1 VRIDIQSDKNL
12 INLSTVI
19 HAYLC
24 HLATNFVF
32 KGKKVL
38 IIGGTGSLGTALTRK
53 LLDTEVDTIRIF
65 SRDELKQIEMR
76 EKFTD
81 KRLRF
86 LIGDVRDVNRL
97 SRALEDIDIVIH
109 AAALK
114 HVPVAE
120 YNPFEAVK
128 TNVYGAQN
136 VIEACFNKNVKTV
149 LAIGTDK
156 AVAPFNTYG
165 ATKLLMERLF
175 VSANYYK
182 GDHDIKFMCVRYGN
196 VLGSRGSIIP
206 TLVNQIKNG
215 KKITITD
222 PNMTRFNITM
232 DQALQLIF
240 RALTNSNG
248 GEVFV
253 PKLQAY
259 KVADIKDAVLELLH
273 SNAATEII
281 SVRPGEKYHETLIS
295 KDETRNTYE
304 NEDDYIILEQQTKDE
319 YLSNKTDVK
328 KSNLK
333 DQYSSDK
340 VPLLS
345 VDEIKK
351 ILLEQK
357 LLPIN

>member
-1 VRIDIQSDKNL
+1 M
-12 INLSTVI
+12 
-19 HAYLC
+19 
-24 HLATNFVF
+24 F

-38 IIGGTGSLGTALTRK
+38 ITGGTGSLGTALTKK
-53 LLDTEVDTIRIF
+53 LLETDVDTIRVF
-65 SRDELKQIEMR
+65 SRDELKQTEMR

-81 KRLRF
+81 RRLRF
-86 LIGDVRDVNRL
+86 LIGDVRDESRL
-97 SRALEDIDIVIH
+97 SRALEDIDIVVH

-136 VIEACFNKNVKTV
+136 LIECCFNKNVKTV

-182 GDHDIKFMCVRYGN
+182 GNHDIKFLCVRYGN

-206 TLVNQIKNG
+206 TLVNQIKNR

-222 PNMTRFNITM
+222 PSMTRFNITM
-232 DQALQLIF
+232 EQALQLIF
-240 RALTNSNG
+240 RALENSRG

-259 KVADIKDAVLELLH
+259 KVADIKDAVLQLLK
-273 SNAATEII
+273 SNAETEVI

-304 NEDDYIILEQQTKDE
+304 NDSDYIILEQQTKDE
-319 YLSNKTDVK
+319 YLQNKPNIR
-328 KSNLK
+328 KSTLV
-333 DQYSSDK
+333 DQYSSDR

-345 VDEIKK
+345 IDEIKNV
-351 ILLEQK
+351 LTTAK
-357 LLPIN
+357 LLPTS